1 MNKRYVLDIETNL
14 AHNKI
19 WIAVL
24 QDLDTGEVSCH
35 TEKESLEASLKHCVL
50 LVGHN
55 LISFDL
61 PVLKKLWNIQTS
73 STTII
78 HDTLVMS
85 RLYRPDLENGH
96 SLESWGERLK
106 KPKTNYRKAYEAK
119 KQSVVDYPGQE
130 FDHPDPHLLRD
141 YCITDVDVCRSL
153 YGYLVDE
160 LSRLKFSHRSIE
172 LEHKVAAI
180 IRQQEENGW
189 LVDMRH
195 TTTLYA
201 QLMQR
206 QEEIK
211 TQLQSVFPPIVTERY
226 SEKTGKRLKDSVVEF
241 NPGSRQ
247 QIADRLISLGWKPT
261 EKTEGGGWKVDETV
275 LSGVD
280 IPEAKLV
287 AEYLMLVKRT
297 SQIQSWIDAVK
308 EDGRIHGKVITNGA
322 VTGRMTHSSPNM
334 AQVPASGSPYGKECR
349 ACFIV
354 PPGKKLVG
362 CDASGLELRMLAH
375 YMQDP
380 SYTESVVNGKREDGT
395 DIHTVNQKNAGLPTR
410 DNAKTFIY
418 AFLYGAGDAKIG
430 SIVGGTATEGKK
442 LKNRF
447 LRQTPSLKKLIDKVQ
462 KIGECGSLPGLDG
475 RRVWIRSEHAAL
487 NTLLQSAG
495 AIVMKQALIH
505 LQEKLDCA
513 TIDARFVG
521 NIHDELQIEVDADKA
536 EEVGKMAKQSII
548 EAGLTLGLRCPL
560 DGDYAIGNSWADTH

>member
-1 MNKRYVLDIETNL
+1 MNRRYVLDIETNMK
-14 AHNKI
+14 HDHI
-19 WIAVL
+19 WLVVL
-24 QDLDTGEVSCH
+24 QDLDSGEVICL
-35 TEKESLEASLKHCVL
+35 TERDDLAAYLKHCDL
-50 LVGHN
+50 LVAHN
-55 LISFDL
+55 AIGFDL

-130 FDHPDPHLLRD
+130 FDHPDPDLLRD

-322 VTGRMTHSSPNM
+322 VTGRATHSSPNM
-334 AQVPASGSPYGKECR
+334 SQVAGVTVPWGKEMR
-349 ACFIV
+349 QCFSSPDNKVI
-354 PPGKKLVG
+354 VG
-362 CDASGLELRMLAH
+362 CDLSGIELRCLAH
-375 YMQDP
+375 YINN
-380 SYTESVVNGKREDGT
+380 SEFTNELLNG
-395 DIHTVNQKNAGLPTR
+395 DIHERNRVACKLDTR
-410 DNAKTFIY
+410 AQAKTAVY
-418 AFLYGAGDAKIG
+418 CALYGGGDQKLGEGDAKRGKQIRKG
-430 SIVGGTATEGKK
+430 LMQAMKGYKELTE
-442 LKNRF
+442 
-447 LRQTPSLKKLIDKVQ
+447 KVQ
-462 KIGECGSLPGLDG
+462 RIAGCGSLPGLDG
-475 RRVWIRSEHAAL
+475 RRVWVRSDHAAL

-495 AIVMKQALIH
+495 AIIAKQWILELH
-505 LQEKLDCA
+505 FLLESA
-513 TIDARFVG
+513 TIDAKQI
-521 NIHDELQIEVDADKA
+521 NWSHDEVELECSPDIAD
-536 EEVGKMAKQSII
+536 EVGKIAVLAAAK
-548 EAGLTLGLRCPL
+548 AGESLGLRCPV
-560 DGDYAIGNSWADTH
+560 GAEYKIGRNWYDVH

>member
-1 MNKRYVLDIETNL
+1 VTKRLVLDIETNL
-14 AHNKI
+14 AHNTI
-19 WIAVL
+19 WIAVT
-24 QDLDTGEVSCH
+24 QDIDTGEVVCH
-35 TEKESLEASLKHCVL
+35 TEKESLVASLKHCVL

-55 LISFDL
+55 LIGFDL
-61 PVLKKLWNIQTS
+61 PVLKKLWKIETN
-73 STTII
+73 STTTI

-85 RLYRPDLENGH
+85 RLLKPDLENGH

-106 KPKTNYRKAYEAK
+106 TPKTNYRKAYEQAK
-119 KQSVVDYPGQE
+119 GRTVNYPGEE
-130 FDHPDPHLLRD
+130 FDHPDPDLLRD
-141 YCITDVDVCRSL
+141 YCITDVDVCRLL
-153 YGYLVDE
+153 YGHLVGE
-160 LSRLKFSHRSIE
+160 FSRLKFSDKSIE
-172 LEHKVAAI
+172 LEHKVATI

-189 LVDMRH
+189 LVDMKH
-195 TTTLYA
+195 TTMLYA

-211 TQLQSVFPPIVTERY
+211 TQLQSVFPPITTERY
-226 SEKTGKRLKDSVVEF
+226 SDKTGKKLKDSVVEF

-308 EDGRIHGKVITNGA
+308 DDGRIHGKVITNGA

-375 YMQDP
+375 YMQDA
-380 SYTESVVNGKREDGT
+380 SYTEFVVNGTREDGT
-395 DIHTVNQKNAGLPTR
+395 DIHTVNQKSAGLPTR
-410 DNAKTFIY
+410 DNAKTFI
-418 AFLYGAGDAKIG
+418 L
-430 SIVGGTATEGKK
+430 
-442 LKNRF
+442 
-447 LRQTPSLKKLIDKVQ
+447 
-462 KIGECGSLPGLDG
+462 
-475 RRVWIRSEHAAL
+475 
-487 NTLLQSAG
+487 
-495 AIVMKQALIH
+495 M
-505 LQEKLDCA
+505 
-513 TIDARFVG
+513 
-521 NIHDELQIEVDADKA
+521 
-536 EEVGKMAKQSII
+536 
-548 EAGLTLGLRCPL
+548 LG
-560 DGDYAIGNSWADTH
+560 